1 MVGKSG
7 RLTLLRGSKTIG
19 TKRMYTMPF
28 DLIDFIDQI
37 SCYYVS
43 YKALCKCVLYIIIIA
58 YTPTYVCAYNCMY
71 IYVYM
76 HVVPVDEPGTT
87 LYICTNNII
96 HARTL
101 FGKSGNQQAPVEAQ

>member
-7 RLTLLRGSKTIG
+7 ETDSFVWLKTIG

-43 YKALCKCVLYIIIIA
+43 YKALCKYVLDIIIIA
-58 YTPTYVCAYNCMY
+58 YTRTYVCAYNCMY
-71 IYVYM
+71 IYMYTCM
-76 HVVPVDEPGTT
+76 W
-87 LYICTNNII
+87 C
-96 HARTL
+96 
-101 FGKSGNQQAPVEAQ
+101 Q